1 MTMGGDDGCWFQ
13 VVLVYLA
20 EDVLAV
26 IGRVDDKSF
35 FGLIIIGEI
44 AVGLKL
50 TKGEGDDSE
59 HD

>member
-1 MTMGGDDGCWFQ
+1 
-13 VVLVYLA
+13 
-20 EDVLAV
+20 
-26 IGRVDDKSF
+26 
-35 FGLIIIGEI
+35 LIIIGEI